1 MAAGLVAE
9 AVGARPGGT
18 VQQAPPLVIGHRG
31 DPVAFRENTVA
42 AVEAAILSGA
52 DAVEVDVQLAADG
65 TLVVVHDDTFERLW
79 DDPRPVASMTWPQI
93 ARLGEGGHGV
103 PRLADLLEVSLATGI
118 PLVLDQKH
126 PIAAMAAARLVDRMG
141 AGDTVFCGSTAGL
154 AAIRAARPG
163 ATIYLND
170 DSLQPPDIR
179 LLATVQPQLY
189 NPYWALLSPATVHAM
204 RTFGI
209 GLCCWTPNDDA
220 DLELVLSLG
229 VDAVMTDRPG
239 RLRAMVDARCGS
251 PAPRRQAHAASAT

>member
-1 MAAGLVAE
+1 VH
-9 AVGARPGGT
+9 RQT
-18 VQQAPPLVIGHRG
+18 PPLVIGHRG
-31 DPVAFRENTVA
+31 DPVGFRENTVA
-42 AVEAAILSGA
+42 AVESAILSGA

-79 DDPRPVASMTWPQI
+79 DDARPVASMTWPQI
-93 ARLGEGGHGV
+93 ARLGDPDHRV
-103 PRLADLLEVSLATGI
+103 PRLADLLDLSVAAGI

-141 AGDTVFCGSTAGL
+141 AGGTACCGSTEGL
-154 AAIRAARPG
+154 AAIRAARPD

-170 DSLQPPDIR
+170 DALQPPDIR
-179 LLATVQPQLY
+179 LLATVRPQLY
-189 NPYWALLSPATVHAM
+189 NPWWPLLSPATVHAM

-220 DLELVLSLG
+220 DLELVLDLG

-239 RLRAMVDARCGS
+239 RLRAIVDARWG
-251 PAPRRQAHAASAT
+251 APEPIRREPAASAA